1 MIQEIKIC
9 KMELNL
15 IIDILTELD
24 NYQKANPNANAGLDD
39 FRLYL
44 NQKAYEN
51 ENPKNL
57 TAKFDLDVNDLE
69 NEIAKQVI
77 MLGRYSKQL
86 IRKSL
91 ENHPDL
97 VNEDFTYLFRMMDYE
112 SLTKMQLIEK
122 NAHEKQTGIE
132 IIKRL
137 VKNGLLAE
145 SPDEN
150 DKRSTRIAVTPKGK
164 KVFLESMQDIT
175 VVSKIMCGQ
184 LNTKEKE
191 ALLSSLKKL
200 NTFHHT
206 VYSNYKNENTSEIL
220 KLI

>member
-1 MIQEIKIC
+1 
-9 KMELNL
+9 MELNL
-15 IIDILTELD
+15 IIDILSELD
-24 NYQKANPNANAGLDD
+24 TFQKAQSGNQTSIED

-44 NQKAYEN
+44 NQKAYES
-51 ENPKNL
+51 ETPRNL
-57 TAKFDLDVNDLE
+57 TQKFGLEVFDLE

-77 MLGRYSKQL
+77 MLGRYSKHL
-86 IRKSL
+86 IKKSL

-97 VNEDFTYLFRMMDYE
+97 VNEDFTYLFRLMDYP

-137 VKNGLLAE
+137 VRNGLLVE

-150 DKRSTRIAVTPKGK
+150 DKRSTRIAVTEKGK
-164 KVFLESMQDIT
+164 KVFTESMQDIT
-175 VVSKIMCGQ
+175 MVSKIMCGKLDQ
-184 LNTKEKE
+184 DEKE
-191 ALLSSLKKL
+191 NLLVSLKKL

-206 VYSNYKNENTSEIL
+206 IYTNLRNEDPKKLL
-220 KLI
+220 KMVENEG

>member
-1 MIQEIKIC
+1 
-9 KMELNL
+9 MELDL
-15 IIDILTELD
+15 IIDVLKELD
-24 NYQKANPNANAGLDD
+24 DFRKNHPNQTGLDD

-44 NQKAYEN
+44 NQKAYEK
-51 ENPKNL
+51 ENPRNL
-57 TAKFDLDVNDLE
+57 TEKFDLDVYDLE

-91 ENHPDL
+91 ETHPDL
-97 VNEDFTYLFRMMDYE
+97 VNEDFTYLFRMMDYD

-145 SPDEN
+145 SPDQN
-150 DKRSTRIAVTPKGK
+150 DKRSTRISVTKKGK
-164 KVFLESMQDIT
+164 SVFLESMKDIT

-184 LNTKEKE
+184 LNKKEKE
-191 ALLSSLKKL
+191 NLLSSLKKL

-206 VYSNYKNENTSEIL
+206 VYSNFKNENTNEIL

>member
-1 MIQEIKIC
+1 
-9 KMELNL
+9 MELPL
-15 IIDILTELD
+15 IIEILTELD
-24 NYQKANPNANAGLDD
+24 HFQKSNANTNAGLDD

-44 NQKAYEN
+44 NQKAYES
-51 ENPKNL
+51 ENPRNL
-57 TAKFDLDVNDLE
+57 TEKFDLDVFDLE

-91 ENHPDL
+91 ENHQDL

-145 SPDEN
+145 SPDQH
-150 DKRSTRIAVTPKGK
+150 DKRSTRIAVTEKGK
-164 KVFLESMQDIT
+164 KVFLESMREIT

-184 LNTKEKE
+184 LNTSEKE
-191 ALLSSLKKL
+191 ALLVSLKKL

-206 VYSNYKNENTSEIL
+206 V
-220 KLI
+220 